1 MFNTTDYTTM
11 KNIVIILL
19 LACSSLVSAKSYTF
33 IVENPSKF
41 DRADQPIV
49 LTSQQFGGAIPAG
62 YPVAYLGKK
71 QIPVQVDDLDRDGK
85 VDEIALTVNLK
96 TLQKDVLT
104 LKFAAKPSKKV
115 FPKRVNAQM
124 FMKEGKALVPIKEI
138 ASPTG
143 NLYNALHHHG
153 PAFESEWMA
162 YRFYFDK
169 KQTIDVYGK
178 KQPRLELPES
188 LWYPTDSMLAK
199 NFGDDILLVK
209 DYVSVGTFKGWDG
222 KKALHIE
229 PVSNRTARI
238 LADGPVRTV
247 VEMESDN
254 WQYQSQS
261 VQMTTRAILYAGHRD
276 LEIVNYLSA
285 ADLAALT
292 FCTGVQKFPEMT
304 AYEKDNVLAVWG
316 RNWPVADTVK
326 YEKETVGL
334 AVFCPEETTHS
345 AKREDE
351 SNFLY
356 LLNGNPVIRYY
367 ATVYWK
373 KQEGGVQTAQEFFNQ
388 LPQWKQ
394 SLVERVLV
402 RPKR

>member
-1 MFNTTDYTTM
+1 M
-11 KNIVIILL
+11 LL
-19 LACSSLVSAKSYTF
+19 LAFSTLVSAKSYTF
-33 IVENPSKF
+33 VVENPSKF
-41 DRADQPIV
+41 DRPDQPIV
-49 LTSQQFGGAIPAG
+49 LTSQQFGEALPAG
-62 YPVAYLGKK
+62 YPIAFLGKK
-71 QIPVQVDDLDRDGK
+71 QIPVQADDLNQDGK
-85 VDEIALTVNLK
+85 VEEIALTVNLK
-96 TLQKDVLT
+96 SLQKEILT
-104 LKFAAKPSKKV
+104 LKFANKPSKKV

-124 FMKEGKALVPIKEI
+124 FKKVGKALVPIKEI

-153 PAFESEWMA
+153 PAFESEWMG

-178 KQPRLELPES
+178 KQPRLELAES

-199 NFGDDILLVK
+199 NFGDDILLVN

-238 LADGPVRTV
+238 LANGPVRTV
-247 VEMESDN
+247 VEMVSEN

-261 VQMTTRAILYAGHRD
+261 VQMTTRAFLYAGHHD

-285 ADLAALT
+285 ADLGALT
-292 FCTGVQKFPEMT
+292 YCTGVQKFPEMT
-304 AYEKDNVLAVWG
+304 SYNKDNVLAVWG

-334 AVFCPEETTHS
+334 AVYCPEEITKST
-345 AKREDE
+345 KCEDA

-356 LLNGNPVIRYY
+356 LLNGSPVIRYY

-373 KQEGGVQTAQEFFNQ
+373 KQQGGVQTAQEFFNL
-388 LPQWKQ
+388 LPLWRQ

>member
-1 MFNTTDYTTM
+1 M
-11 KNIVIILL
+11 KNSVLILL
-19 LACSSLVSAKSYTF
+19 LVSSTLVSAKSYSF
-33 IVENPSKF
+33 MVENPSKF
-41 DRADQPIV
+41 DRTDQPIV
-49 LTSQQFGGAIPAG
+49 LSGQQFGEAIPAG
-62 YPVAYLGKK
+62 YPIAFLGKK
-71 QIPVQVDDLDRDGK
+71 QLPVQADDLDRDGK

-96 TLQKDVLT
+96 ALQKEALT

-115 FPKRVNAQM
+115 FSKRVNAQL
-124 FMKEGKALVPIKEI
+124 FEKVGNALVPIKEI

-143 NLYNALHHHG
+143 NLYNSLHHHG

-178 KQPRLELPES
+178 KQPRLELAES

-199 NFGDDILLVK
+199 KFGDDILLVK

-222 KKALHIE
+222 KKAVHIE

-238 LADGPVRTV
+238 LANGPVRTV

-254 WQYQSQS
+254 WQYQRQS

-276 LEIVNYLSA
+276 LEIVNYVTA
-285 ADLAALT
+285 ADLPALT

-304 AYEKDNVLAVWG
+304 AYEKEDMVAVWG

-334 AVFCPEETTHS
+334 AVFCPEETMHS
-345 AKREDE
+345 AKIEDE

-356 LLNGNPVIRYY
+356 LLNGSPVIRYY

-373 KQEGGVQTAQEFFNQ
+373 KQEGGVQTAQEFFNE
-388 LPQWKQ
+388 LPKWKQ
-394 SLVERVLV
+394 CLVERVLV

>member
-1 MFNTTDYTTM
+1 M
-11 KNIVIILL
+11 KNIVFILL
-19 LACSSLVSAKSYTF
+19 MACSTLVSAKSYTF
-33 IVENPSKF
+33 VIENPSKF
-41 DRADQPIV
+41 DRPDQPIV
-49 LTSQQFGGAIPAG
+49 LTAQQFGSAVPTG
-62 YPVAYLGKK
+62 YPVAMLGKK
-71 QIPVQVDDLDRDGK
+71 QIPVQADDLDRDGK
-85 VDEIALTVNLK
+85 IEEIALTVNLK
-96 TLQKDVLT
+96 ALQKETLT
-104 LKFAAKPSKKV
+104 LKFGTKPSKKV

-124 FMKEGKALVPIKEI
+124 FKKEGKEIIPIIEI
-138 ASPTG
+138 SSPTG
-143 NLYNALHHHG
+143 NLYNNLHHHG
-153 PAFESEWMA
+153 PAFESEWMG

-178 KQPRLELPES
+178 KQPRLELAES

-199 NFGDDILLVK
+199 NFGDDILLVNS
-209 DYVSVGTFKGWDG
+209 YVSVGTFKGWDG

-238 LADGPVRTV
+238 LANGPVRTV
-247 VEMESDN
+247 VEMVSEN
-254 WQYQSQS
+254 WQHQSQS
-261 VQMTTRAILYAGHRD
+261 VQMTTRAFLYAGHRD

-285 ADLAALT
+285 ADLAAQT
-292 FCTGVQKFPEMT
+292 YCTGVQKFPEMT
-304 AYEKDNVLAVWG
+304 PYNKDNVLAVWG

-334 AVFCPEETTHS
+334 AVYCPEEITKST
-345 AKREDE
+345 KCEDND
-351 SNFLY
+351 NFLY
-356 LLNGNPVIRYY
+356 LLNGSPVIRYY

-373 KQEGGVQTAQEFFNQ
+373 KQQGGVQTAQEFFNQ

>member
-1 MFNTTDYTTM
+1 M
-11 KNIVIILL
+11 KNIVFILL
-19 LACSSLVSAKSYTF
+19 LTCNTLVSAKSYTF
-33 IVENPSKF
+33 MVENPSKF
-41 DRADQPIV
+41 DRADQPII
-49 LTSQQFGGAIPAG
+49 LTRQQLGEAIPAG
-62 YPVAYLGKK
+62 YPIALLGKK
-71 QIPVQVDDLDRDGK
+71 QIPVQADDLNQDGK
-85 VDEIALTVNLK
+85 SEEIAMTINLK
-96 TLQKDVLT
+96 ALQKVTLT
-104 LKFAAKPSKKV
+104 LKFATMPSKKV

-124 FMKEGKALVPIKEI
+124 FKLEGKEIVPVKEI
-138 ASPTG
+138 SSTTG
-143 NLYNALHHHG
+143 TLYNTLQHHG

-178 KQPRLELPES
+178 KQPRLELAES

-199 NFGDDILLVK
+199 NFGDDILLVNS
-209 DYVSVGTFKGWDG
+209 YVSVGTFKGWNG

-238 LADGPVRTV
+238 LANGPVRTV

-254 WQYQSQS
+254 WQYQKQS
-261 VQMTTRAILYAGHRD
+261 VQMTTRAFLYAGHRD

-285 ADLAALT
+285 ADLGALT

-334 AVFCPEETTHS
+334 AVFCPEETAHS

-356 LLNGNPVIRYY
+356 LLNGSPVIRYY

-373 KQEGGVQTAQEFFNQ
+373 KQQGGVQTAQEFFNQ

-394 SLVERVLV
+394 SLEERVLV

>member
-1 MFNTTDYTTM
+1 M
-11 KNIVIILL
+11 KNFVYILL
-19 LACSSLVSAKSYTF
+19 LSCSTLVSAKSYTF

-49 LTSQQFGGAIPAG
+49 LTGQQFGETIPAG
-62 YPVAYLGKK
+62 FPVAFLGKK
-71 QIPVQVDDLDRDGK
+71 QIPVQADDLDRNGK

-96 TLQKDVLT
+96 ALQKENLT
-104 LKFAAKPSKKV
+104 LKFTAKPSKNV

-124 FMKEGKALVPIKEI
+124 FKKEGKEIIPIKE
-138 ASPTG
+138 ASSPTG

-178 KQPRLELPES
+178 KQPRLELAES

-199 NFGDDILLVK
+199 NFGDDILLVNS
-209 DYVSVGTFKGWDG
+209 YVSVGTFKGWDG
-222 KKALHIE
+222 KNALHIE

-238 LADGPVRTV
+238 LANGPVRTV

-261 VQMTTRAILYAGHRD
+261 VQMTTRAFLYAGHRD

-285 ADLAALT
+285 ADLAAQT
-292 FCTGVQKFPEMT
+292 YCTGVQKFPEMT
-304 AYEKDNVLAVWG
+304 NYNKDNVLAVWG

-334 AVFCPEETTHS
+334 AVYCPEEITKST
-345 AKREDE
+345 KCEDA

-356 LLNGNPVIRYY
+356 LLNGSPVIRYY

-373 KQEGGVQTAQEFFNQ
+373 KQKGGVQTAQEFFNQ

-402 RPKR
+402 SET

>member
-1 MFNTTDYTTM
+1 M
-11 KNIVIILL
+11 KNIVLLML
-19 LACSSLVSAKSYTF
+19 LACCTFVSAKSYTF
-33 IVENPSKF
+33 IVDNPSKF

-49 LTSQQFGGAIPAG
+49 LTGQQFGGAIPAG
-62 YPVAYLGKK
+62 YAIAFLGKK
-71 QIPVQVDDLDRDGK
+71 QIPVQADDLDHDGK

-96 TLQKDVLT
+96 ALQKEALT

-115 FPKRVNAQM
+115 FAKRVNAQM
-124 FMKEGKALVPIKEI
+124 FKKEGKTLVPIKEI

-162 YRFYFDK
+162 YRFYFDR

-178 KQPRLELPES
+178 KQPRLELAES

-209 DYVSVGTFKGWDG
+209 EYVSVGTFKGWDG

-238 LADGPVRTV
+238 LANGPVRTV

-254 WQYQSQS
+254 WQYQRQS

-285 ADLAALT
+285 ADLAALS

-334 AVFCPEETTHS
+334 AVFCPEETAHS
-345 AKREDE
+345 AKSEDE

-356 LLNGNPVIRYY
+356 LLNGSPVIRYY

-394 SLVERVLV
+394 SLVERVLM

>member
-1 MFNTTDYTTM
+1 M
-11 KNIVIILL
+11 KNIVFILL
-19 LACSSLVSAKSYTF
+19 LACSTPVSAKSHTF

-41 DRADQPIV
+41 DRVDQPIV
-49 LTSQQFGGAIPAG
+49 LTSQQFGEAIPAG
-62 YPVAYLGKK
+62 FPVAFIGKK
-71 QIPVQVDDLDRDGK
+71 QIPVQADDLNRDGK
-85 VDEIALTVNLK
+85 TDEIALTINLK
-96 TLQKDVLT
+96 ALQKESLT
-104 LKFAAKPSKKV
+104 LKFATKPSKKV

-124 FMKEGKALVPIKEI
+124 FKKEGKEIIPVKEI
-138 ASPTG
+138 SSTTG
-143 NLYNALHHHG
+143 TLYNSLQHHG
-153 PAFESEWMA
+153 PAFESEWMG

-178 KQPRLELPES
+178 KQPRLELAES

-199 NFGDDILLVK
+199 NFGDDILLVNS
-209 DYVSVGTFKGWDG
+209 YVSVGTFKGWDG

-254 WQYQSQS
+254 WQHQNQN
-261 VQMTTRAILYAGHRD
+261 VQMTTRAFLYAGHRD

-285 ADLAALT
+285 ADLSAQT
-292 FCTGVQKFPEMT
+292 YCTGVQKFPEMT

-334 AVFCPEETTHS
+334 AVFCPEETAHS
-345 AKREDE
+345 AKCEDDV
-351 SNFLY
+351 NFLY
-356 LLNGNPVIRYY
+356 LLNGSPVIRYY

-373 KQEGGVQTAQEFFNQ
+373 KQQGGVQTAQEFFNQ
-388 LPQWKQ
+388 LPLWKQ

>member
-1 MFNTTDYTTM
+1 M
-11 KNIVIILL
+11 KNILLILL
-19 LACSSLVSAKSYTF
+19 LACSTMVSAKNFTF
-33 IVENPSKF
+33 IIENPSKF
-41 DRADQPIV
+41 DRPDQPVV
-49 LTSQQFGGAIPAG
+49 LTGQQFGGAVPTG
-62 YPVAYLGKK
+62 FPVAFLGKK
-71 QIPVQVDDLDRDGK
+71 QIPIQADDLDRDGK
-85 VDEIALTVNLK
+85 VEELALTINLK
-96 TLQKDVLT
+96 ALQKETLT

-124 FMKEGKALVPIKEI
+124 FKKEGKVITPIKEI
-138 ASPTG
+138 SSPTG
-143 NLYNALHHHG
+143 NLYNNLQHHG
-153 PAFESEWMA
+153 PAFESEWMG

-178 KQPRLELPES
+178 KQPRLELAES
-188 LWYPTDSMLAK
+188 LWYPNDSLLAK
-199 NFGDDILLVK
+199 NYGDDILLVNS
-209 DYVSVGTFKGWDG
+209 YVSVGTFKGWDG

-247 VEMESDN
+247 VEMVSEN
-254 WQYQSQS
+254 WQHQNQS
-261 VQMTTRAILYAGHRD
+261 VQMTTRAFLYAGHRD

-285 ADLAALT
+285 ADLAAQT
-292 FCTGVQKFPEMT
+292 YCTGVQKFPEMT
-304 AYEKDNVLAVWG
+304 AYNKDNVLAVWG

-334 AVFCPEETTHS
+334 AVFCPEEITKTT
-345 AKREDE
+345 KCEDPD
-351 SNFLY
+351 NFLY
-356 LLNGNPVIRYY
+356 LLNGSPVIRYY
-367 ATVYWK
+367 ATVSWK
-373 KQEGGVQTAQEFFNQ
+373 KQQGGVQTAQEFFNQ

>member
-1 MFNTTDYTTM
+1 M
-11 KNIVIILL
+11 KNIVLL
-19 LACSSLVSAKSYTF
+19 LLLGYSALVSAKSYTF
-33 IVENPSKF
+33 FVENPSKF
-41 DRADQPIV
+41 DRADQPII
-49 LTSQQFGGAIPAG
+49 LTRQQFGEAIPAG
-62 YPVAYLGKK
+62 YPIAFLGKK
-71 QIPVQVDDLDRDGK
+71 QIPVQTDDLNQDGK
-85 VDEIALTVNLK
+85 SEEIALTINLK
-96 TLQKDVLT
+96 ALQKVALT
-104 LKFAAKPSKKV
+104 LKFATKPSKKV

-124 FMKEGKALVPIKEI
+124 FKKEGKEIVPIKEI
-138 ASPTG
+138 SSATG
-143 NLYNALHHHG
+143 TLYNALQHHG

-178 KQPRLELPES
+178 KQPRLELAES

-199 NFGDDILLVK
+199 NFGDDILLVNS
-209 DYVSVGTFKGWDG
+209 YVSVGTFKGWDG

-238 LADGPVRTV
+238 LANGPVRTV

-254 WQYQSQS
+254 WQYQNQS
-261 VQMTTRAILYAGHRD
+261 VQMITRAFLYAGHRD

-285 ADLAALT
+285 ADLGALT
-292 FCTGVQKFPEMT
+292 YCTGVQKFPEMT

-334 AVFCPEETTHS
+334 AVFCPEETAHS
-345 AKREDE
+345 TKREDE

-356 LLNGNPVIRYY
+356 LLNGSPVIRYY

-373 KQEGGVQTAQEFFNQ
+373 KQQSGVQTAQEFFNQ
-388 LPQWKQ
+388 LPLWKQ
-394 SLVERVLV
+394 SLEERVLV

>member
-1 MFNTTDYTTM
+1 M
-11 KNIVIILL
+11 KKLL
-19 LACSSLVSAKSYTF
+19 LFLLLVSSISVSAKSYTF
-33 IVENPSKF
+33 VVENPSKF
-41 DRADQPIV
+41 DRPDQPIV
-49 LTSQQFGGAIPAG
+49 LTVQQFGGSLPVG
-62 YPVAYLGKK
+62 YPVATFGKK
-71 QIPVQVDDLDRDGK
+71 QIPVQSDDLDRNGK
-85 VDEIALTVNLK
+85 VEEIALTVNLK
-96 TLQKDVLT
+96 ALQKESLT
-104 LKFAAKPSKKV
+104 LKFVTKPSKKI

-124 FMKEGKALVPIKEI
+124 FKKEGNEIVPIKEI
-138 ASPTG
+138 SSTTG
-143 NLYNALHHHG
+143 NLYNNLHHHG
-153 PAFESEWMA
+153 PAFESEWMGC
-162 YRFYFDK
+162 RFYFDK

-178 KQPRLELPES
+178 KQPRLELAES

-199 NFGDDILLVK
+199 NFGDDILLVNNS
-209 DYVSVGTFKGWDG
+209 VSVGTFKGWDG

-238 LADGPVRTV
+238 LANGPVRTV

-254 WQYQSQS
+254 WRYQNQS
-261 VQMTTRAILYAGHRD
+261 VQMTTRAFLYAGHRD

-285 ADLAALT
+285 TDLAAQT
-292 FCTGVQKFPEMT
+292 YCTGVQKFPEMT
-304 AYEKDNVLAVWG
+304 SYNKDNVLAVWG

-334 AVFCPEETTHS
+334 AIYCPEEITKST
-345 AKREDE
+345 KCEDTD
-351 SNFLY
+351 NYLY

-373 KQEGGVQTAQEFFNQ
+373 KQQGGVQTALEFFNQ

-394 SLVERVLV
+394 SLTEHVMV

>member
-1 MFNTTDYTTM
+1 M
-11 KNIVIILL
+11 KNIFIYLL
-19 LACSSLVSAKSYTF
+19 LVCSTLVSAKSYTF

-49 LTSQQFGGAIPAG
+49 LTGQQFGEAIPAG
-62 YPVAYLGKK
+62 FPVAFLGKN
-71 QIPVQVDDLDRDGK
+71 QIPVQADDLNRDGK

-96 TLQKDVLT
+96 ALQKEALT
-104 LKFAAKPSKKV
+104 LNFAAKPSKKV

-124 FMKEGKALVPIKEI
+124 FEKVGKTLHPIKEI
-138 ASPTG
+138 SSPTG

-178 KQPRLELPES
+178 KQPRLELAES

-199 NFGDDILLVK
+199 NFGDDILLVNS
-209 DYVSVGTFKGWDG
+209 YVSVGTFKGWDG
-222 KKALHIE
+222 KNALHIE

-254 WQYQSQS
+254 WQYQNQS

-285 ADLAALT
+285 ADLAAQT
-292 FCTGVQKFPEMT
+292 YCTGVQKFPEMT
-304 AYEKDNVLAVWG
+304 SYNKDNVLAVWG

-334 AVFCPEETTHS
+334 AVYCPKEITKSTQC
-345 AKREDE
+345 EDA

-356 LLNGNPVIRYY
+356 LLNGSPVIRYY

-373 KQEGGVQTAQEFFNQ
+373 KQQGGVQTAQEFFNQ
-388 LPQWKQ
+388 LPSWKQ